1 MKGCEDMSLTIKSK
15 PIRCQLLWKYTED
28 DRVYIVY
35 KPNCI
40 SLNSVGSLIW
50 EYANGDMTIE
60 QLGEEVCEE
69 FNVNDNKPEVI
80 NDVLLFCEDLLEKD
94 LIYVDEFE
102 EVI

>member
-1 MKGCEDMSLTIKSK
+1 MKLTIKSK

-40 SLNSVGSLIW
+40 SLNLVGSLIW
-50 EYANGDMTIE
+50 EYSNGDMSIE
-60 QLGEEVCEE
+60 QLGELVCEE
-69 FNVNDNKPEVI
+69 FKVNKNRVEVI
-80 NDVLLFCEDLLEKD
+80 DDVLRFCQNLLEKD